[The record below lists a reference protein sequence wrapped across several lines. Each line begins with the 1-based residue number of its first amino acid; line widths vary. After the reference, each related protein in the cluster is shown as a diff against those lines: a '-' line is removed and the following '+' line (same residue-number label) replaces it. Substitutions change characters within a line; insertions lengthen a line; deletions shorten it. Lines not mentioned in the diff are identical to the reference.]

1 MHHIFITKFIDDTLQ
16 CRLVEKDKSDTW
28 HDLIH
33 SHMRSNGFVF
43 LIKYVESK
51 QWAEDNKHREV

>member
-1 MHHIFITKFIDDTLQ
+1 MHHIFITKFIDETLQ

-33 SHMRSNGFVF
+33 SSIRSNGFF
-43 LIKYVESK
+43 LIKYEESK
-51 QWAEDNKHREV
+51 PEVMAPYIIY

>member
-1 MHHIFITKFIDDTLQ
+1 MHHIFITKFIDETLQ

-33 SHMRSNGFVF
+33 SSIRSNGFF
-43 LIKYVESK
+43 LIKYEESK
-51 QWAEDNKHREV
+51 QGKPLT